1 MPECPIARL
10 SNWRFGSRRDETRR
24 DDARHSATRG
34 MSLAE
39 EEARRQNEVY
49 DALIRE
55 LERVPDDARGAVASF
70 LQDLRRD
77 GVDWYRV
84 GDGGEFD
91 DKESFFRTVHAGAC
105 MRAARIMGSG
115 CLKFAHEHL
124 APWDEWTCASAAW
137 NGNLDCLKY
146 AHENG
151 CDWDEETCASAAW
164 KGHLECL
171 KYACARECPGSDR
184 YAEALNEV
192 VVPVVD
198 ERFGVE
204 VALAFHRNG
213 GEISMR
219 EFLPLWVAH
228 REGYRDA
235 HLEVARNV
243 SNSS

>member
-39 EEARRQNEVY
+39 EQARRQNEVY

-91 DKESFFRTVHAGAC
+91 DKENFFRTVHAGAC

-115 CLKFAHEHL
+115 CLKFAREHL
-124 APWDEWTCASAAW
+124 APWDEWTCASAAR

>member
-1 MPECPIARL
+1 MEFDEEQA
-10 SNWRFGSRRDETRR
+10 RRDEEEQARR
-24 DDARHSATRG
+24 DDAF
-34 MSLAE
+34 
-39 EEARRQNEVY
+39 Y
-49 DALIRE
+49 DELIRE
-55 LERVPDDARGAVASF
+55 LVRVPDDVRDAVASF

-84 GDGGEFD
+84 GDGGEFQ
-91 DKESFFRTVHAGAC
+91 TVHAGAC

-124 APWDEWTCASAAW
+124 APWDEWTCASAAYY
-137 NGNLDCLKY
+137 GHLECLKY

-151 CDWDEETCASAAW
+151 CDWNEETCEEAA
-164 KGHLECL
+164 KRGHLECL

-235 HLEVARNV
+235 HLEIARNV

>member
-24 DDARHSATRG
+24 DDARHGATRG

-39 EEARRQNEVY
+39 EQARRQNEVY

-55 LERVPDDARGAVASF
+55 LERVPDDARDAVASF

-77 GVDWYRV
+77 GVDWYSV

-115 CLKFAHEHL
+115 CLKFAHEHV
-124 APWDEWTCASAAW
+124 APWDEWTCTSAAMK
-137 NGNLDCLKY
+137 GNLDCLKY

-151 CDWDEETCASAAW
+151 CPWNENTCLLYTS
-164 KGHLECL
+164 
-171 KYACARECPGSDR
+171 PST
-184 YAEALNEV
+184 
-192 VVPVVD
+192 
-198 ERFGVE
+198 
-204 VALAFHRNG
+204 
-213 GEISMR
+213 
-219 EFLPLWVAH
+219 
-228 REGYRDA
+228 RD
-235 HLEVARNV
+235 
-243 SNSS
+243 

>member
-1 MPECPIARL
+1 
-10 SNWRFGSRRDETRR
+10 
-24 DDARHSATRG
+24 

-39 EEARRQNEVY
+39 EQARRQNEVY

-115 CLKFAHEHL
+115 CLKFAREHV
-124 APWDEWTCASAAW
+124 APWDEWTCAFAAM

-151 CDWDEETCASAAW
+151 CPWNENTCIAAAW
-164 KGHLECL
+164 NGHLDCL
-171 KYACARECPGSDR
+171 KYAHENGCPWDCLE
-184 YAEALNEV
+184 YAHE
-192 VVPVVD
+192 
-198 ERFGVE
+198 
-204 VALAFHRNG
+204 
-213 GEISMR
+213 
-219 EFLPLWVAH
+219 
-228 REGYRDA
+228 
-235 HLEVARNV
+235 NV
-243 SNSS
+243 R